1 MTPPDDVVVVGAGII
16 GCAVGCELARRGAA
30 VQIVD
35 DRPAGAGATQA
46 SAGVLAPYIE
56 ARHGGP
62 LTEITARGLEV
73 FDRFVSG
80 VAASA
85 GAPILYQRT
94 GTLDAA
100 LDEASLAVYAE
111 TASALASKGITAQ
124 LLDAR
129 GLRAEEP
136 HLSAAAVGGLLIPCH
151 GYVAAG
157 ELTRALAAAAARHG
171 ARFVQCGRV
180 RRISASGS
188 ELLLETEAGRR
199 RARTVVIAAGS
210 WASQVE
216 IDGAAARVPVKPIRG
231 QLLQLA
237 WSGPPIRRVVWGE
250 RCYVVP
256 WPDGTLLVG
265 ATVEDAGF
273 DERTTVAGISD
284 LLDAACDLLPH
295 AWTASFAAAKVG
307 LRPGTPDELP
317 IIGRS
322 TALPNV
328 VYATGHYRNGVLL
341 SGLTA
346 QLVAGL
352 LLDEADD
359 PLLEHTRPDRFGRV

>member
-1 MTPPDDVVVVGAGII
+1 VTSSGDVVVVGAGII
-16 GCAVGCELARRGAA
+16 GCAIAFELARRGQA

-35 DRPAGAGATQA
+35 DRPFGGGATQA
-46 SAGVLAPYIE
+46 SAGVLAPHIE

-62 LTEITARGLEV
+62 LAELTARGLEV
-73 FDRFVSG
+73 FDRFVSR
-80 VAASA
+80 VAESA

-100 LDEASLAVYAE
+100 LDEASLIAYAQ
-111 TASALASKGITAQ
+111 TASALAANGIAAQ

-136 HLSAAAVGGLLIPCH
+136 HLSASAVGGLLIPCH
-151 GYVAAG
+151 GYVAVG
-157 ELTRALAAAAARHG
+157 ELTRALVAAAGRHG

-180 RRISASGS
+180 RRISASGR
-188 ELLLETEAGRR
+188 ELLIETDA
-199 RARTVVIAAGS
+199 ARLRGHTAVIAAGS
-210 WASQVE
+210 WVSQIE
-216 IDGAAARVPVKPIRG
+216 IDGAAARAPVKPIRG

-237 WSGPPIRRVVWGE
+237 WSGPPMRRVVWGE

-256 WPDGTLLVG
+256 WPDGTVLVG

-284 LLDAACDLLPH
+284 LLESACELLPH
-295 AWTASFAAAKVG
+295 TWTASFAAARVG
-307 LRPGTPDELP
+307 LRPATPDELP

-322 TALPNV
+322 TVLPNV
-328 VYATGHYRNGVLL
+328 IYAAGHYRNGVLL

-352 LLDEADD
+352 MLDESDD
-359 PLLEHTRPDRFGRV
+359 PLLEHTRPDRFGAV

>member
-1 MTPPDDVVVVGAGII
+1 VVGAGII
-16 GCAVGCELARRGAA
+16 GCAVAYELARRGVA

-46 SAGVLAPYIE
+46 SAGVLAPFIE

-62 LTEITARGLEV
+62 LAELTARGLDV
-73 FDRFVSG
+73 FDRFVSS
-80 VAASA
+80 AAAAA
-85 GAPILYQRT
+85 GAPIAYQRT

-100 LDEASLAVYAE
+100 LDDASLAIYVQ
-111 TASALASKGITAQ
+111 TASVLAAKGIAAE

-129 GLRAEEP
+129 AVRAEEP
-136 HLSAAAVGGLLIPCH
+136 HLSASAVGGLLIPCH

-171 ARFVQCGRV
+171 AQLVERGRV

-188 ELLLETEAGRR
+188 ELLLETGGGPLRGR
-199 RARTVVIAAGS
+199 AAVIAAGS
-210 WASQVE
+210 WASQLDVG
-216 IDGAAARVPVKPIRG
+216 GAAIRVPVKPIRG
-231 QLLQLA
+231 QLVQLA
-237 WSGPPIRRVVWGE
+237 WSGPPLRRVVWGE

-256 WPDGTLLVG
+256 WQDGTVLVG

-273 DERTTVAGISD
+273 DERTTVAGVSD
-284 LLDAACDLLPH
+284 LLEAACELLPH
-295 AWTASFAAAKVG
+295 AWTASFAAARVG

-322 TALPNV
+322 AVLPNV
-328 VYATGHYRNGVLL
+328 IYATGHYRNGVLL

-346 QLVAGL
+346 QLVADL
-352 LLDEADD
+352 LLDDAGD
-359 PLLEHTRPDRFGRV
+359 PLLALTRPDRFGRM

>member
-1 MTPPDDVVVVGAGII
+1 VTSPRDVVVVGAGII
-16 GCAVGCELARRGAA
+16 GCAIAYEVARRGAA
-30 VQIVD
+30 VQILD

-62 LTEITARGLEV
+62 LAELTARGLDV
-73 FDRFVSG
+73 FDRFVSD
-80 VAASA
+80 VATAA
-85 GAPILYQRT
+85 GTPIRYERT
-94 GTLDAA
+94 GTVDAA
-100 LDEASLAVYAE
+100 LDEASLPLYAD
-111 TASALASKGITAQ
+111 TVAALAAKGVAAQ

-129 GLRAEEP
+129 AVRLEEP
-136 HLSAAAVGGLLIPCH
+136 HLSASAVGGLLIPCH
-151 GYVAAG
+151 GYVGAG
-157 ELTRALAAAAARHG
+157 DLTRALAAAARRHG
-171 ARFVQCGRV
+171 AQFVDYGRV
-180 RRISASGS
+180 RRVAASGDQLS
-188 ELLLETEAGRR
+188 IEAERGSLRGHS
-199 RARTVVIAAGS
+199 AVIAAGS

-216 IDGAAARVPVKPIRG
+216 IAGAAERVPVKPVRG

-237 WSGPPIRRVVWGE
+237 WSGPPLRRVVWGE

-256 WPDGTLLVG
+256 WPDGTVLVG

-273 DERTTVAGISD
+273 DERTTVAGVSD
-284 LLDAACDLLPH
+284 LLETACELLPH
-295 AWTASFAAAKVG
+295 AWTASFVAARAG

-322 TALPNV
+322 TVLPNV
-328 VYATGHYRNGVLL
+328 IYAAGHYRNGVLL

-352 LLDEADD
+352 LLGERED
-359 PLLEHTRPDRFGRV
+359 PLLQWTRPDRFGAV